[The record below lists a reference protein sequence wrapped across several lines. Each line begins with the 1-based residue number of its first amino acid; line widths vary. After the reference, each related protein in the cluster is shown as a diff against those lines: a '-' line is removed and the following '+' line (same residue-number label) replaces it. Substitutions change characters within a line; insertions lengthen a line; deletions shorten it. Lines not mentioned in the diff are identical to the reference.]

1 MKITN
6 DLKSLAIFIGS
17 VIGIIVGVLELIVA
31 IIIGAASLNGGIVRV
46 TGNLSI
52 FPDAFGFIVAIF
64 LLQIILSA
72 ISISYGEKLKVGNSD
87 RKHNS
92 IVLLILGIVLL
103 IIHAGFYIGPL
114 FIILGAIAYY
124 VKEGDISINIG

>member
-6 DLKSLAIFIGS
+6 DLKSLAIFIGA
-17 VIGIIVGVLELIVA
+17 VIGIIAGVLELIVA

-87 RKHNS
+87 RKHRFFKEFVEL
-92 IVLLILGIVLL
+92 IYKLLIGLL
-103 IIHAGFYIGPL
+103 SNCWRTALNP
-114 FIILGAIAYY
+114 
-124 VKEGDISINIG
+124 